1 VQDLLE
7 NHPSNEC
14 HHKEQTQDIV
24 QFELHLLHLR
34 ARFHVNMI
42 HHYKVHNHHHHHHHH
57 HHSKAST
64 KKQCTNAPTTFQQEN
79 PWHPHCFPSPL
90 HHKTLLDATAAKKLF
105 VVATVVV
112 GLLARERER
121 H

>member
-7 NHPSNEC
+7 NDPSNEC

-42 HHYKVHNHHHHHHHH
+42 HHYKVHNHHHH
-57 HHSKAST
+57 SSPSPPPPPLQGFI
-64 KKQCTNAPTTFQQEN
+64 KKTMHQCTNAPTTLQQEN
-79 PWHPHCFPSPL
+79 PWHPHCFPSPP
-90 HHKTLLDATAAKKLF
+90 HHKTLLEATAAKKLF

-112 GLLARERER
+112 GL
-121 H
+121 